1 MDYLHC
7 AVYERVI
14 SCIYLAWDWFGISAF
29 KTPQALSSHI
39 TYTHRRVK
47 TLEGAATPTPPE
59 ILTDPEILELR
70 KKLEKRRLEKA
81 LEDIEETPKI
91 IDLAERVIRLE
102 ETMKDVEKLKTYEQT
117 QDKTLRS
124 LTDWIDYLKKD
135 NERHKIIISNFLLAY
150 ALAEGTEELFKTY
163 VEWIEREYG
172 LVLTKD
178 LKLRR
183 IN

>member
-1 MDYLHC
+1 MKGL
-7 AVYERVI
+7 
-14 SCIYLAWDWFGISAF
+14 
-29 KTPQALSSHI
+29 P
-39 TYTHRRVK
+39 
-47 TLEGAATPTPPE
+47 PPPPPE

-117 QDKTLRS
+117 QNKTLRS

-150 ALAEGTEELFKTY
+150 ALSEGTEELFKTY

>member
-1 MDYLHC
+1 MKGL
-7 AVYERVI
+7 
-14 SCIYLAWDWFGISAF
+14 
-29 KTPQALSSHI
+29 P
-39 TYTHRRVK
+39 
-47 TLEGAATPTPPE
+47 PPPPE
-59 ILTDPEILELR
+59 ILTAPEILELR

>member
-1 MDYLHC
+1 MKGL
-7 AVYERVI
+7 
-14 SCIYLAWDWFGISAF
+14 
-29 KTPQALSSHI
+29 P
-39 TYTHRRVK
+39 
-47 TLEGAATPTPPE
+47 PPPPE

-102 ETMKDVEKLKTYEQT
+102 ETMKGVEKLKTYEQT

-124 LTDWIDYLKKD
+124 LTDWIDYLRKD

>member
-1 MDYLHC
+1 LKG
-7 AVYERVI
+7 
-14 SCIYLAWDWFGISAF
+14 L
-29 KTPQALSSHI
+29 P
-39 TYTHRRVK
+39 
-47 TLEGAATPTPPE
+47 PPPPE
-59 ILTDPEILELR
+59 ILTAPEILELR

>member
-1 MDYLHC
+1 
-7 AVYERVI
+7 
-14 SCIYLAWDWFGISAF
+14 
-29 KTPQALSSHI
+29 
-39 TYTHRRVK
+39 
-47 TLEGAATPTPPE
+47 
-59 ILTDPEILELR
+59 
-70 KKLEKRRLEKA
+70 
-81 LEDIEETPKI
+81 
-91 IDLAERVIRLE
+91 
-102 ETMKDVEKLKTYEQT
+102 MKDVEKLKTYEQT